1 MSIASSAKSEF
12 VSALQTLLPSIST
25 EDTLYNVIAV
35 SCILTVSF
43 ILLMT
48 CRVILRPQIGRWV
61 ERTKNTW
68 DDALFAHGFFRQL
81 MHLIPAVIIFIS
93 TPVLIDEVGIL
104 QGFLIKA
111 AQLYMLFTTL
121 LALYA
126 ILNTLE
132 DKYNESHLSQRASIT
147 GFIQVAKLFF
157 AIMVLLFS
165 ISLIIEK
172 SPLIIVSGLT
182 ALAAVLIL
190 VFKDTIM
197 GFVAGIQ
204 IAANRMFNTGDW
216 IQIDKFGVDG
226 EILELGL
233 TNVKV
238 QNWDK
243 TISTIPSYSLTNEAV
258 KNWRGMQMSGGR
270 RIKRAIHIDMHSVK
284 LCNEEMLKRF
294 SKIRYISEYVDDK
307 IDELRAYHKDYSID
321 ESDLLNTRKL
331 TNVGTFRAYLEAYL
345 SKHPKINQSL
355 TVMVR
360 QLPPNEYG
368 LPLEIYC
375 FSAEKAW
382 VEYEKI
388 QANIF
393 DHVLAMM
400 PLFDLR
406 VFQRDAHLMT
416 PLSSPEPQAT
426 PTEKEKGETD

>member
-1 MSIASSAKSEF
+1 MDIASSVKNDF
-12 VSALQTLLPSIST
+12 VSLLQTFLPSLTT

-35 SCILTVSF
+35 SSILAVAF

-48 CRVILRPQIGRWV
+48 GRLILRPQIGRWV
-61 ERTKNTW
+61 EHTKNTW

-81 MHLIPAVIIFIS
+81 MHLIPAVIIYIS

-104 QGFLIKA
+104 RGFLIKA
-111 AQLYMLFTTL
+111 AQIYMWFTTL
-121 LALYA
+121 FALYA
-126 ILNTLE
+126 LLNTVE

-147 GFIQVAKLFF
+147 GFIQVAKLFL
-157 AIMVLLFS
+157 AIMVLLFT
-165 ISLIIEK
+165 ISLIIDK
-172 SPLIIVSGLT
+172 SPLLIVSGLT
-182 ALAAVLIL
+182 ALAAVLMLI
-190 VFKDTIM
+190 FKDTIM

-258 KNWRGMQMSGGR
+258 KNWRGMQLSGGR
-270 RIKRAIHIDMHSVK
+270 RIKRALHIDMHSIK
-284 LCNEEMLKRF
+284 LCDEEMLQRF
-294 SKIRYISEYVDDK
+294 SHIRYISEYIEDK

-331 TNVGTFRAYLEAYL
+331 TNIGTFRAYIEAYL

-368 LPLEIYC
+368 LPLEVYC

-393 DHVLAMM
+393 DHLLAMM

-416 PLSSPEPQAT
+416 LKPTSEPAQNS
-426 PTEKEKGETD
+426 DR

>member
-1 MSIASSAKSEF
+1 MDIGFSAKQEF
-12 VSALQTLLPSIST
+12 VSLLQLLHPSIKT
-25 EDTLYNVIAV
+25 DGILYNVVAV
-35 SCILTVSF
+35 SCILVIAF
-43 ILLMT
+43 IILMI
-48 CRVILRPQIGRWV
+48 CRMILRPQIGKWV
-61 ERTKNTW
+61 EHTKNTW

-81 MHLIPAVIIFIS
+81 MHLIPAVIIYIS
-93 TPVLIDEVGIL
+93 TPIFIDDSGIL
-104 QGFLIKA
+104 RGFLIKA
-111 AQLYMLFTTL
+111 AQIYMLFTTL

-126 ILNTLE
+126 LLNTLE

-147 GFIQVAKLFF
+147 GFVQVAKLFL

-165 ISLIIEK
+165 ISLIIDK
-172 SPLIIVSGLT
+172 SPLLIVSGLT
-182 ALAAVLIL
+182 ALAAVLMLI
-190 VFKDTIM
+190 FKDTIM

-226 EILELGL
+226 EIMELGL

-258 KNWRGMQMSGGR
+258 KNWRGMQLSGGR
-270 RIKRAIHIDMHSVK
+270 RIKRALHIDMYSVK
-284 LCNEEMLKRF
+284 LCDEEMLKRF
-294 SKIRYISEYVDDK
+294 SQIRYISEYIEDK
-307 IDELRAYHKDYSID
+307 VDELRAYHKDYSID

-331 TNVGTFRAYLEAYL
+331 TNIGTFRAYIEAYL
-345 SKHPKINQSL
+345 AKHPKINQSL
-355 TVMVR
+355 TLMVR

-368 LPLEIYC
+368 LPLEVYC

-382 VEYEKI
+382 IEYEKI

-393 DHVLAMM
+393 DHLLAMM
-400 PLFDLR
+400 PLFDLK

-416 PLSSPEPQAT
+416 LPSSRNQAQSN
-426 PTEKEKGETD
+426 ES

>member
-1 MSIASSAKSEF
+1 MSIASSVKNEF
-12 VSALQTLLPSIST
+12 VELLQIFLPSLTT

-35 SCILTVSF
+35 STILTVAF

-48 CRVILRPQIGRWV
+48 LRVVLRPQIGNWV

-68 DDALFAHGFFRQL
+68 DDALYAHGFFRQL
-81 MHLIPAVIIFIS
+81 MHLIPAVIIYIS

-104 QGFLIKA
+104 RGFLIKA
-111 AQLYMLFTTL
+111 SQIYMLFTAL
-121 LALYA
+121 LAIYA
-126 ILNTLE
+126 VLNTLE

-147 GFIQVAKLFF
+147 GFVQVAKLFF
-157 AIMVLLFS
+157 AILVLLFS
-165 ISLIIEK
+165 ISLIIDK

-243 TISTIPSYSLTNEAV
+243 TISTIPSYSLVNEAV
-258 KNWRGMQMSGGR
+258 KNWRGMQLSGGR
-270 RIKRAIHIDMHSVK
+270 RIKRALHIDMYSVK

-294 SKIRYISEYVDDK
+294 SHIRYISEYVEEK

-321 ESDLLNTRKL
+321 EADLLNTRKL
-331 TNVGTFRAYLEAYL
+331 TNIGTFRAYIEAYL
-345 SKHPKINQSL
+345 AKHPKINQSL

-360 QLPPNEYG
+360 QLPPSEYG
-368 LPLEIYC
+368 LPLEVYC

-382 VEYEKI
+382 VDYEKI

-393 DHVLAMM
+393 DHLLAMM

-406 VFQRDAHLMT
+406 VFQRDAHLLTHSHSVT
-416 PLSSPEPQAT
+416 PSEQI
-426 PTEKEKGETD
+426 KQEKGEPD

>member
-1 MSIASSAKSEF
+1 M
-12 VSALQTLLPSIST
+12 LLPSITT

-35 SCILTVSF
+35 STILAVAF
-43 ILLMT
+43 IVLMT
-48 CRVILRPQIGRWV
+48 CRVILRPQIGKWV
-61 ERTKNTW
+61 EHTKNTW

-93 TPVLIDEVGIL
+93 TPVLIDDIGIL

-111 AQLYMLFTTL
+111 AQIYMLFTTL

-147 GFIQVAKLFF
+147 GFIQVAKLFL

-216 IQIDKFGVDG
+216 IQMDKFGVDG
-226 EILELGL
+226 EIMELGL

-243 TISTIPSYSLTNEAV
+243 TISTIPSYSLVNEAV
-258 KNWRGMQMSGGR
+258 KNWRGMQLSGGR

-284 LCNEEMLKRF
+284 LCDQEMLKRF
-294 SKIRYISEYVDDK
+294 SQIRYISEYIDDK
-307 IDELRAYHKDYSID
+307 VNELRVYHKDYSID

-331 TNVGTFRAYLEAYL
+331 TNIGTFRAYIEAYL
-345 SKHPKINQSL
+345 NKHPKINQSL

-360 QLPPNEYG
+360 QLPPNEVG

-393 DHVLAMM
+393 DHLLAMM

-406 VFQRDAHLMT
+406 VFQRDAHLMAV
-416 PLSSPEPQAT
+416 PSSNVQLEQNIKA
-426 PTEKEKGETD
+426 KGESD